1 MSSSDTSPT
10 AANEA
15 TSDES
20 VVFDRAEI
28 SKTIERYLQLR
39 RAAIAG
45 EIPWSELKEVF
56 TDDVVFVD
64 SMWGRHQGVDNLVK
78 FLDDS
83 MKGLQDWDFPHFWE
97 AIDGNRVFLR
107 WSNRIPGAGE
117 DNMGLSVLVYAG
129 DGKFSYEED
138 LYSESHLMKVMK
150 QSGWRPSQPM
160 MVPPA
165 DREWV

>member
-1 MSSSDTSPT
+1 MSPNDANPT
-10 AANEA
+10 ADNEA
-15 TSDES
+15 ASDGS

-28 SKTIERYLQLR
+28 SATIERYLQLR

-45 EIPWSELKEVF
+45 EIQWSELKEVF

-83 MKGLQDWDFPHFWE
+83 MKGLQGWDFPHFWE

-117 DNMGLSVLVYAG
+117 DNMGLSILEYAG
-129 DGKFSYEED
+129 GGKFSYEED
-138 LYSESHLMKVMK
+138 LYSESHLMQVMK
-150 QSGWRPSQPM
+150 QSGWRPSEPM
-160 MVPPA
+160 MAPPA